1 MYRNLLYLFIME
13 EIWIDLNRI
22 LIQRDTILAISNM
35 GNMKLGSGII
45 KPIPLRQ
52 RIKILNKKYH
62 CSRLLAEHFIPK
74 TEEDIALGRDCVDHI
89 THNPINMNVNDIRN
103 LRWCT
108 IRENCNF
115 EEAKLNYSKGHK
127 GRKPS
132 EEQKDKISN
141 ARKGK
146 LHSEETKL
154 KMSEIR
160 KCYWERVKNAN
171 KLQ

>member
-1 MYRNLLYLFIME
+1 ME
-13 EIWIDLNRI
+13 EIWIYLNRT

-62 CSRLLAEHFIPK
+62 CSRILAEHFIPK
-74 TEEDIALGRDCVDHI
+74 TEEDITLDRNCVDHI
-89 THNPINMNVNDIRN
+89 THYPDDMNVNDVRN

-108 IRENCNF
+108 QKENCNF
-115 EEAKLNYSKGHK
+115 KEAKLNYSKGHK
-127 GRKPS
+127 GRTCTR
-132 EEQKDKISN
+132 EQKQKISE
-141 ARKGK
+141 ARKGN

-160 KCYWERVKNAN
+160 KLYWEKVKNAN

>member
-1 MYRNLLYLFIME
+1 MS
-13 EIWIDLNRI
+13 EIWIYLNRT

-35 GNMKLGSGII
+35 GNMKLGSGVI

-62 CSRLLAEHFIPK
+62 CSRILAEHFIPK
-74 TEEDIALGRDCVDHI
+74 TDEDIALGRDCVDHI
-89 THNPINMNVNDIRN
+89 THSPTDMNVNDVRN

-108 IRENCNF
+108 PKENSNF

-127 GRKPS
+127 GRKCTR
-132 EEQKDKISN
+132 EQKQKISN

-154 KMSEIR
+154 KMSEAR
-160 KCYWERVKNAN
+160 KRYWERVKNDN
-171 KLQ
+171 KL